1 MGVYQPQDYVIYIG
15 ILLVLLA
22 FALKF
27 LFNKIKIDKTF
38 IIAISPYMI
47 MAVALRVL
55 ADVGFYERSKL
66 WNITPGVYI
75 VTFILAFSM
84 ILVGFEL
91 EKRNIASYWK
101 LPFAVG
107 IIGMIYFLGKLV
119 PFFNYPLRILVPIS
133 MALGITLAVY
143 FLSPLF
149 YKSLK
154 EFENTAILFGHLLDG
169 CATFIAIDYY
179 GFGEEHLLP
188 LFLINLSGTALV
200 MIPLK
205 LILILVVI
213 YLLDTLYK
221 EERKNFKEKEV
232 SIFKYKFKITKLMM
246 NNFYLSIKVL
256 IFILGFGP
264 GFRNTLLPSL
274 F

>member
-15 ILLVLLA
+15 ILLVLLTL
-22 FALKF
+22 ALKF
-27 LFNKIKIDKTF
+27 LFNKIRIDKTF

-47 MAVALRVL
+47 MAIAIRVL

-75 VTFILAFSM
+75 VAFVLAFTM
-84 ILVGFEL
+84 ILIGFQL
-91 EKRNIASYWK
+91 EKRNILSYWK

-107 IIGMIYFLGKLV
+107 IMGTIYFLANLI
-119 PFFNYPLRILVPIS
+119 PFFNYPLRIIVPLL
-133 MALGITLAVY
+133 MAAGITLTVY
-143 FLSPLF
+143 IISPLF
-149 YKSLK
+149 YKSIR

-188 LFLINLSGTALV
+188 LFLINLTGTALI

-205 LILILVVI
+205 LLLILVVI

-232 SIFKYKFKITKLMM
+232 TIFKYKFMITTLMM
-246 NNFYLSIKVL
+246 HNFYLSIKVL
-256 IFILGFGP
+256 VFILGFGP

>member
-1 MGVYQPQDYVIYIG
+1 MGVYQPQDYFIYIV

-22 FALKF
+22 LALKF

-38 IIAISPYMI
+38 ILAISPYMI
-47 MAVALRVL
+47 MAIAIRVL
-55 ADVGFYERSKL
+55 TDVGFYERSKL

-75 VTFILAFSM
+75 VAFILAFST
-84 ILVGFEL
+84 ILIGFQL
-91 EKRNIASYWK
+91 EKRNLISYWK
-101 LPFAVG
+101 VPFVVG
-107 IIGMIYFLGKLV
+107 TIGMIYFLANLI
-119 PFFNYPLRILVPIS
+119 PFFTYPLRALVPLS
-133 MALGITLAVY
+133 MAVGITLIVY
-143 FLSPLF
+143 LVSPLF
-149 YKSLK
+149 YKSIR

-188 LFLINLSGTALV
+188 LFLINLTRTALI

-205 LILILVVI
+205 LVLILIVI

-232 SIFKYKFKITKLMM
+232 IIFNYKFNITTLMM
-246 NNFYLSIKVL
+246 HNFYLSIKVL

>member
-91 EKRNIASYWK
+91 EKRNIAPYWK
-101 LPFAVG
+101 LPFTVG
-107 IIGMIYFLGKLV
+107 IIGMIYFLVNLV
-119 PFFNYPLRILVPIS
+119 PYFNYPLRILVPIS

-232 SIFKYKFKITKLMM
+232 SIFKYKFKITELMM

>member
-1 MGVYQPQDYVIYIG
+1 MGVYNPQDYFIYIG
-15 ILLVLLA
+15 ILLVLLT

-38 IIAISPYMI
+38 IVAISPYMI
-47 MAVALRVL
+47 LAIAIRVL
-55 ADVGFYERSKL
+55 TDVGFYERSKL
-66 WNITPGVYI
+66 WNITPGVYVI
-75 VTFILAFSM
+75 TFILAFFM
-84 ILVGFEL
+84 ILIGYQL
-91 EKRNIASYWK
+91 EKRDILSYWK
-101 LPFAVG
+101 LTFAVG
-107 IIGMIYFLGKLV
+107 FIGMLYFLYNLI
-119 PFFNYPLRILVPIS
+119 PFFNHPLRILVPLS
-133 MALGITLAVY
+133 MATIITLAVY
-143 FLSPLF
+143 IISPLF
-149 YKSLK
+149 YKPIK
-154 EFENTAILFGHLLDG
+154 EFENIAILFGHLLDG

-188 LFLINLSGTALV
+188 LFLINISGTALI

-205 LILILVVI
+205 LILILIVI

-221 EERKNFKEKEV
+221 EEQNNFKEKEIKI
-232 SIFKYKFKITKLMM
+232 SKYRLKITAFMI

>member
-22 FALKF
+22 LALKF
-27 LFNKIKIDKTF
+27 LFNKIKIDKNF

-47 MAVALRVL
+47 MAIAIRVL

-66 WNITPGVYI
+66 WNITPGVYVI
-75 VTFILAFSM
+75 TFVLAFIS
-84 ILVGFEL
+84 ILIGFQL
-91 EKRNIASYWK
+91 ENKNILSYWK
-101 LPFAVG
+101 LTFAVG
-107 IIGMIYFLGKLV
+107 FIGMIYFLIKLI
-119 PFFNYPLRILVPIS
+119 PFFNHPLRAIVPIS

-149 YKSLK
+149 YKPLK
-154 EFENTAILFGHLLDG
+154 QFENISILFGHLLDG

-188 LFLINLSGTALV
+188 LFLINLTGTALI

-205 LILILVVI
+205 LILILIVI

-221 EERKNFKEKEV
+221 EEKENFKEKELRF
-232 SIFKYKFKITKLMM
+232 FKYKFKITESMM

>member
-15 ILLVLLA
+15 ILLVLLSL
-22 FALKF
+22 ALKF
-27 LFNKIKIDKTF
+27 LFNKIKIDKNF
-38 IIAISPYMI
+38 LIAISPYMI
-47 MAVALRVL
+47 MAIALRVL

-84 ILVGFEL
+84 IIIGFQL
-91 EKRNIASYWK
+91 EKRNIVSYWK
-101 LPFAVG
+101 LTFAVG
-107 IIGMIYFLGKLV
+107 IIGMIYFIANLI
-119 PFFNYPLRILVPIS
+119 PFFEHPLRTIVPLS
-133 MALGITLAVY
+133 MAAGITLAVY
-143 FLSPLF
+143 LISPLF
-149 YKSLK
+149 YKPIR

-188 LFLINLSGTALV
+188 LFLINLTGTALI

-221 EERKNFKEKEV
+221 EENKNFKEKEV
-232 SIFKYKFKITKLMM
+232 TIFKYKFKVTTMM
-246 NNFYLSIKVL
+246 MHNFYPSIKVL

>member
-22 FALKF
+22 LALKF
-27 LFNKIKIDKTF
+27 LFNKIKIDKIF
-38 IIAISPYMI
+38 IITISPYMI
-47 MAVALRVL
+47 MAIAIRVL

-75 VTFILAFSM
+75 VAFVLAFIM
-84 ILVGFEL
+84 ILIGFQL
-91 EKRNIASYWK
+91 EKRNNIAYWK
-101 LPFAVG
+101 LPFVVG
-107 IIGMIYFLGKLV
+107 VVGVIYFLTNLI
-119 PFFNYPLRILVPIS
+119 PFFNYPLRIIVPLS
-133 MALGITLAVY
+133 MAAGITLIVY
-143 FLSPLF
+143 LISPLF
-149 YKSLK
+149 YKYIR

-188 LFLINLSGTALV
+188 LFLINLTGTALI

-232 SIFKYKFKITKLMM
+232 TIFKYKFKITTLTMH
-246 NNFYLSIKVL
+246 NFYLSIKVL
-256 IFILGFGP
+256 VFILGFGP

>member
-1 MGVYQPQDYVIYIG
+1 MGVYQPQDYFIYIV

-22 FALKF
+22 LSLKF

-38 IIAISPYMI
+38 ILAISPYMI
-47 MAVALRVL
+47 MAIAIRVL
-55 ADVGFYERSKL
+55 TDVGFYERSKL

-75 VTFILAFSM
+75 VAFILAFST
-84 ILVGFEL
+84 ILIGFQL
-91 EKRNIASYWK
+91 EKRNLISYWK
-101 LPFAVG
+101 VPFAVG
-107 IIGMIYFLGKLV
+107 TIGMTYFLANLI
-119 PFFNYPLRILVPIS
+119 PFFTYPLRILVPLS
-133 MALGITLAVY
+133 MAVGITLVVY
-143 FLSPLF
+143 LVSPLF
-149 YKSLK
+149 YKSIR

-188 LFLINLSGTALV
+188 LFLINLTRTALI

-205 LILILVVI
+205 LVLILIVI

-232 SIFKYKFKITKLMM
+232 IIFNYKFNITTLMM
-246 NNFYLSIKVL
+246 HNFYLSIKVL

>member
-22 FALKF
+22 LALKF
-27 LFNKIKIDKTF
+27 LFNKIKIDKRF

-47 MAVALRVL
+47 MAIAIRVL

-84 ILVGFEL
+84 LLIGFEL
-91 EKRNIASYWK
+91 EKKSIISYWK
-101 LPFAVG
+101 IPFSVG
-107 IIGMIYFLGKLV
+107 IIGAIYFLANLI
-119 PFFNYPLRILVPIS
+119 PFFNYPLRMLVPLS
-133 MALGITLAVY
+133 MAVGITLVVY
-143 FLSPLF
+143 LLSPLF
-149 YKSLK
+149 YKPIR
-154 EFENTAILFGHLLDG
+154 EFENTAVLFGHLLDG

-200 MIPLK
+200 MVPLK
-205 LILILVVI
+205 LVLILTVI

-232 SIFKYKFKITKLMM
+232 TFFKYKFKITTLMM
-246 NNFYLSIKVL
+246 HNFYLSIKVL